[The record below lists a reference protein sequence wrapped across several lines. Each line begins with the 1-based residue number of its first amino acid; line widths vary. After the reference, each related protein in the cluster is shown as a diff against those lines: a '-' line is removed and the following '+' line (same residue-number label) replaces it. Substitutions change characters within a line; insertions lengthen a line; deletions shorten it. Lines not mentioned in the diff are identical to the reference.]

1 MTGGTEDPPFD
12 AGKAFDAG
20 KVFDEDYLHFHRRE
34 LDERA
39 DAETDLIRDLLDA
52 PAGAEV
58 LDLACGHGRIANRL
72 AERGYRVTGLDESA
86 SFLGHARED
95 ARARGVEVGYA
106 TADMRELPHG
116 GEFDAVVNWFTSF
129 GYFDDPGN
137 RAVLAE
143 VFRVLRPGG
152 RFLLELNNY
161 AWILRHY
168 RDALVVEQ
176 DGDLLVDRNHL
187 DPLTNQQRTERTLIR
202 DGRVRNTRFRV
213 RMLTFPEIR
222 DWLLDAGFVRVRGL
236 GEDGAAL
243 TAEHRRMI
251 VLAQR

>member
-1 MTGGTEDPPFD
+1 MTGGTEEPPFPTADIFD
-12 AGKAFDAG
+12 AGE
-20 KVFDEDYLHFHRRE
+20 VFDEDYLHFHRRE

-52 PAGAEV
+52 PTGAEV

-86 SFLGHARED
+86 SFLEHARED
-95 ARARGVEVGYA
+95 ARARGVDVEYA
-106 TADMRELPHG
+106 TADMRALPHD

-143 VFRVLRPGG
+143 VLRVLRPGG
-152 RFLLELNNY
+152 RFVLDLNNY
-161 AWILRHY
+161 AWHLRHY
-168 RDALVVEQ
+168 RDAIVLEQ
-176 DGDLLVDRNHL
+176 GRDLMVDRNHL
-187 DPLTNQQRTERTLIR
+187 DPLTNRQRTERALIR
-202 DGRVRNTRFRV
+202 DGRVRNTRFSV

-222 DWLLDAGFVRVRGL
+222 DWLLDAGFVQVRGL

-243 TAEHRRMI
+243 TAQHRRMI

>member
-1 MTGGTEDPPFD
+1 MTSGAEDP
-12 AGKAFDAG
+12 AFDTAE
-20 KVFDEDYLHFHRRE
+20 VFDQDYLHFHRRE

-39 DAETDLIRDLLDA
+39 DAETDLIRQLLDA

-72 AERGYRVTGLDESA
+72 AERGYRVAGLDQSA
-86 SFLGHARED
+86 SFLDHARED
-95 ARARGVEVGYA
+95 ARARGVEVEYA
-106 TADMRELPHG
+106 AADMRELPRDR
-116 GEFDAVVNWFTSF
+116 EFDAVINWFTAF

-168 RDALVVEQ
+168 RDAIVVEQ
-176 DGDLLVDRNHL
+176 DDDLMVDRNHL
-187 DPLTNQQRTERTLIR
+187 DPLTNRQRTERALFR
-202 DGRVRNTRFRV
+202 DGRVRNTRFCV

-222 DWLLDAGFVRVRGL
+222 DWLLDAGFVQVRGL
-236 GEDGAAL
+236 GEDGAPL

>member
-1 MTGGTEDPPFD
+1 MTSGTEDPPF
-12 AGKAFDAG
+12 ATAE
-20 KVFDEDYLHFHRRE
+20 VFDEDYLHFYRRE

-39 DAETDLIRDLLDA
+39 DAETDLIRNLLDA
-52 PAGAEV
+52 PVGADV

-72 AERGYRVTGLDESA
+72 AERGYRVTGLDQST
-86 SFLGHARED
+86 SFLDHARED
-95 ARARGVEVGYA
+95 ARARGVEAEYA
-106 TADMRELPHG
+106 TGDMRELPHD
-116 GEFDAVVNWFTSF
+116 GEFDAVVSWFTAF

-143 VFRVLRPGG
+143 VSRVLRPGG
-152 RFLLELNNY
+152 RFLLELNNF

-168 RDALVVEQ
+168 RNAIVVEQ
-176 DGDLLVDRNHL
+176 DGDLMVDRNHL
-187 DPLTNQQRTERTLIR
+187 DPLTNRQRTERALIR
-202 DGRVRNTRFRV
+202 DGRVRNTRFSV

-222 DWLLDAGFVRVRGL
+222 DWLLHAGFVQVRGL
-236 GEDGAAL
+236 GEDGAPL